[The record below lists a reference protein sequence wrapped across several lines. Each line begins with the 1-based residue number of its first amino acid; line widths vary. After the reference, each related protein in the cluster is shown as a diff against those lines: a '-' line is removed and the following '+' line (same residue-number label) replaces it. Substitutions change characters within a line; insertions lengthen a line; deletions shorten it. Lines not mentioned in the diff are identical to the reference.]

1 MPPSAVPQSRWSAA
15 QSARRSR
22 AARSRSLWSGLLWA
36 SRIWI
41 GLALRAPR
49 LGPCTQPRTGRFRWR
64 VAASTP
70 PGRRRGPKNVRSA
83 PVEAITNAMNVF
95 RPVPRP
101 RPFRVLPKPCSPQ
114 VGEDQQPT
122 SGAHMSAHW
131 TRHRGPTMHQAS
143 RGHAGG
149 VSATVGLGVPKV
161 PGGRPVDPTAVPVVP
176 LPLFGLL
183 NLYPL
188 SWTFAR
194 LPVPLLFRRERRS
207 ALLLAGIAYSS
218 ALVSPGSRL
227 PHEAGRLFTRQ
238 RSWFAFGRGQQDCQR
253 RLPAA
258 TGP

>member
-1 MPPSAVPQSRWSAA
+1 VPATTGTDLTTHGSRGRATFFRPLSSTPAVPC
-15 QSARRSR
+15 
-22 AARSRSLWSGLLWA
+22 
-36 SRIWI
+36 
-41 GLALRAPR
+41 APEAM
-49 LGPCTQPRTGRFRWR
+49 F
-64 VAASTP
+64 A
-70 PGRRRGPKNVRSA
+70 PGGRGPATHQRSGH
-83 PVEAITNAMNVF
+83 E
-95 RPVPRP
+95 R
-101 RPFRVLPKPCSPQ
+101 
-114 VGEDQQPT
+114 
-122 SGAHMSAHW
+122 HW

-207 ALLLAGIAYSS
+207 ALLSAGIAYSS

-238 RSWFAFGRGQQDCQR
+238 SPQGSASPTRSSRSLSTFRPFFAADRGGRFLSSRDS
-253 RLPAA
+253 
-258 TGP
+258 